1 MRTLVFYSA
10 ALALCAAAH
19 AKAQGSVSQRIAAVR
34 DGVVRMQ
41 YDSRPGVCGD
51 GGSMVSYHS
60 AVFARDFSGLGRM
73 NDRRCVTGDASHC
86 IIIIMPPPLPP
97 NRGLTTLLNTEP
109 KE

>member
-1 MRTLVFYSA
+1 VIIMRTLVFYSA

-60 AVFARDFSGLGRM
+60 ALFAGTSAGSGG
-73 NDRRCVTGDASHC
+73 
-86 IIIIMPPPLPP
+86 
-97 NRGLTTLLNTEP
+97 
-109 KE
+109 